1 MTAATI
7 IMLIVLIV
15 LEVDEELADWLAGFE
30 RRKG

>member
-15 LEVDEELADWLAGFE
+15 LEVDEELADWLA
-30 RRKG
+30 RCQR